1 MKTSYRFIS
10 SLASITLC
18 IALAGGALASD
29 HRESPLIQ
37 GDPQA
42 DITDLYAFLNPRDK
56 SKLVLVLNVSPFQ
69 VTVQEGAY
77 HFSPG
82 VRYRFNIDSD
92 GDGRA
97 DKVIDLRFTPFNV
110 TTHVQRFRA
119 RLPHGIAIDGTVTE
133 GTRLTPFPNEP
144 VIAEG
149 PNGIRIF
156 AGPRDDPFFV
166 DTVGVIRTFA
176 GTGRFSGTDALK
188 GYNISSIVVE
198 VPLALVNDGQAKLG
212 LWAETDRQD
221 TFYNTKVSERGEHE
235 DSFVE
240 YFGPFHQVQRAGN
253 PAIKVIFIP
262 DELKDLYNATQPH
275 EDPQRFAP
283 VLRVAMHQPRFTG
296 LTDAE
301 IERLIGIFT
310 PDTLKLD
317 VTQPVKYPNGRWL
330 ADDAVDLIFSSI
342 LNVGIPVFFAPGQ
355 LDGASNNDVPFSDY
369 FPYLAPPH
377 QAP

>member
-1 MKTSYRFIS
+1 MLSV
-10 SLASITLC
+10 
-18 IALAGGALASD
+18 ALMRGAAASD

-37 GDPQA
+37 VDPQA
-42 DITDLYAFLNPRDK
+42 DITDWYAFLNPHDK
-56 SKLVLVLNVSPFQ
+56 SKLVMVLNVSPVH

-82 VRYRFNIDSD
+82 VRYRFNIDNT

-97 DKVIDLRFTPFNV
+97 DKVIDVRFSEFNV
-110 TTHVQRFRA
+110 TTHVQTFRA
-119 RLPHGIAIDGTVTE
+119 HLPRGIVVNGLVTE
-133 GTRLTPFPNEP
+133 GNRATPFPNP
-144 VIAEG
+144 PIIAEG
-149 PNGIRIF
+149 PDGIRIF

-166 DTVGVIRTFA
+166 DTVGVIRTFG
-176 GTGRFSGTDALK
+176 GTGRFTGTDALQ

-198 VPLALVNDGQAKLG
+198 VPFSLVSGGQTKIG
-212 LWAETDRQD
+212 TWAVTERQD
-221 TFYNTKVSERGEHE
+221 TFYNTDLSDRPGHE
-235 DSFVE
+235 NRFVE
-240 YFGPFHQVQRAGN
+240 FFGPFHQVQRAGN

-355 LDGASNNDVPFSDY
+355 LDGANNNDVPFSDY